1 MKPLLLLLMLSPFV
15 FACDDESAPEQEPIV
30 STFETLDPVD
40 VQYINATLRG
50 KLRYR
55 SSAHSRN
62 LGIVWGTNPQPN
74 FKNGDAIVFY
84 DFRVNSEPD
93 TLSHKLVGLD
103 NNTTY
108 FFRTFIVSGT
118 DTTYGDEISFKTQ
131 ADVNNDFFDFP
142 GQARSHAISFV
153 INGKGY
159 FGLGSYYSPE
169 ANDQIM
175 LSDFWEVDLTT
186 REWTRKKNLSGLH
199 GAVSFVIG
207 EYGYVGTGEGVNGSA
222 TDNFFRYNP
231 ATDEWSGVSAYP
243 GGKVMYA
250 SAFAINGKGYVGT
263 GMTDATV
270 MVNDFYEFDPA
281 SGWKKKANYPGTPVG
296 FAMGFSIGEKGY
308 IGLGSI
314 NSFEDY
320 TTQLCEYDP
329 AIDQWVIKKYLP
341 FDKEVR
347 SPVAFVIDG
356 KGYFGLG
363 GFDTDGTIWEYDPVT
378 NTVTRDGEFKAFSR
392 IGATVFQLSD
402 RAIIGSGDF
411 DGYYDKTFVQYFPG
425 N

>member
-1 MKPLLLLLMLSPFV
+1 MKPLLLLLTLSVFV
-15 FACDDESAPEQEPIV
+15 FACDDESDPEQEPIV
-30 STFETLDPVD
+30 STFVTLDPVD

-55 SSAHSRN
+55 SSEHSRN

-74 FKNGDAIVFY
+74 FKNGNAFIFTE
-84 DFRVNSEPD
+84 FGVNSQPD
-93 TLSHKLVGLD
+93 TLTRKVLGLKV
-103 NNTTY
+103 NTTY
-108 FFRTFIVSGT
+108 FYRTFIISGT
-118 DTTYGDEISFKTQ
+118 DTTYGDEISFKTR

-142 GQARSHAISFV
+142 GKARSHAISFV

-169 ANDQIM
+169 TNDQII

-186 REWTRKKNLSGLH
+186 RAWTRKKDLAGLH

-207 EYGYVGTGEGVNGSA
+207 EYGYVGTGEGVNGLA
-222 TDNFFRYNP
+222 TDKFYRYNP
-231 ATDEWSGVSAYP
+231 TTDDWTGVSDYP

-250 SAFAINGKGYVGT
+250 SAFTINGKGYVGT
-263 GMTDATV
+263 GMTDASIMLT
-270 MVNDFYEFDPA
+270 DFYEFDPA
-281 SGWKKKANYPGTPVG
+281 SGWKKKANYTGTPVG
-296 FAMGFSIGEKGY
+296 FAMGFAIGDKGY

-314 NSFEDY
+314 NGLDF
-320 TTQLCEYDP
+320 TTQLCEYNVVTN
-329 AIDQWVIKKYLP
+329 QWTIKKYIP
-341 FDKEVR
+341 VDDEVR

-363 GFDTDGTIWEYDPVT
+363 GFDTDETIWVYDPVT
-378 NTVTRDGEFKAFSR
+378 NSVTKDGEFKAFSR
-392 IGATVFQLSD
+392 IGAAVFQLTD
-402 RAIIGSGDF
+402 RAIIGSGNS